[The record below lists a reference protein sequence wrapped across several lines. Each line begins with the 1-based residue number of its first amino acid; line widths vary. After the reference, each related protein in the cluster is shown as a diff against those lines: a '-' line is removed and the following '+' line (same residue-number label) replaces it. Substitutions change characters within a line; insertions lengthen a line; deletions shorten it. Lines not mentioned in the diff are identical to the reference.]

1 MIVHGP
7 FECDIC
13 ECTFFNQSARLN
25 CSFSDDTECVLDKN
39 VKHEVK
45 IFKTVIREYRYN
57 VIEAIL
63 KNDTALNTAWCEQCG
78 IAADDDSRIYGW
90 PESFRSFY
98 SGWVAARQ
106 DAAPIDP
113 NGI

>member
-1 MIVHGP
+1 MIVNGP

-13 ECTFFNQSARLN
+13 ECMFFNQSARLN

-39 VKHEVK
+39 IKHEFR
-45 IFKTVIREYRYN
+45 IFKLEGREYRYN

-63 KNDTALNTAWCEQCG
+63 KNDTALNAAWCEQCG
-78 IAADDDSRIYGW
+78 IATDDDRRIYGW
-90 PESFRSFY
+90 PDTFWSFY

-106 DAAPIDP
+106 DAAR
-113 NGI
+113 